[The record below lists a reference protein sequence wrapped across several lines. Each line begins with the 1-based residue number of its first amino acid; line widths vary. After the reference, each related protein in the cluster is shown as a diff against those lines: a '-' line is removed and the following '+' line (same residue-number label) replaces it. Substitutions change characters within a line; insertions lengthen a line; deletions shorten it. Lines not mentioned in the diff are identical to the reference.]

1 MLFDGTA
8 LTNATNVPKPKVVKL
23 QTRTIFSV
31 SFSEIMMLFFLKLMH
46 IAFVCAHVSGYL
58 GFTLAKQLC
67 SPRRGGGGAEL
78 RWLSVLIYLYGHLWW
93 CFLIVSVASWRLTL
107 VLQNKSTWQN
117 ITSNSSQLLA
127 STFNLTATLSKKT
140 WNVHQ
145 VWTTKQLSTV
155 SRIWLNILWF
165 MKYRNCAVAC

>member
-58 GFTLAKQLC
+58 GFTLA
-67 SPRRGGGGAEL
+67 SNYVAPEEGAEVQ
-78 RWLSVLIYLYGHLWW
+78 SCGG
-93 CFLIVSVASWRLTL
+93 L
-107 VLQNKSTWQN
+107 V
-117 ITSNSSQLLA
+117 
-127 STFNLTATLSKKT
+127 
-140 WNVHQ
+140 
-145 VWTTKQLSTV
+145 
-155 SRIWLNILWF
+155 
-165 MKYRNCAVAC
+165 C